1 MDLFSYP
8 TFFHLL
14 SISSLSLSSSPSLF
28 LSLLHRALGIL
39 MFKGILFVMFLMYPL
54 PGKDLKWKRA
64 PSLPMQELNRKF
76 GQGSSKGGGSG
87 SQDRPRMPPRPPP
100 PQPPGKS
107 SRVTSS
113 SSREKIPSH
122 HEEVTTYSITSP
134 NFPLSFSFTSL
145 NLFLLFLPIHPF
157 QPPFSHTLSLHF
169 FPIQKT
175 WNVSKNLQRIP
186 MESFAMEEEIKPMR
200 VGGTRYPREIRVPFG
215 TVV

>member
-1 MDLFSYP
+1 MDLISYP

-14 SISSLSLSSSPSLF
+14 SLFSPSLSLSLILSFSPSLF
-28 LSLLHRALGIL
+28 PSLLHRALGIL

-64 PSLPMQELNRKF
+64 PSLPMQELNRRF
-76 GQGSSKGGGSG
+76 GRGSSKGGSG

-134 NFPLSFSFTSL
+134 NFSS
-145 NLFLLFLPIHPF
+145 PF
-157 QPPFSHTLSLHF
+157 PSLH
-169 FPIQKT
+169 
-175 WNVSKNLQRIP
+175 
-186 MESFAMEEEIKPMR
+186 
-200 VGGTRYPREIRVPFG
+200 
-215 TVV
+215 